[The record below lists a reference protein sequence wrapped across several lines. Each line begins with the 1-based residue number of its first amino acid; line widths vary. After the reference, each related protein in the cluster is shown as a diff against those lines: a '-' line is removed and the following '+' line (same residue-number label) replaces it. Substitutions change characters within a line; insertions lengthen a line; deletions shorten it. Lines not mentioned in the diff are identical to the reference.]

1 MSGHLVIV
9 PRPGGCHVTT
19 SGDPTR
25 ALCGADLTGAVDFW
39 RFPPLM
45 GGPTAIER
53 CAPCWREAHARWDR
67 ARAAAD
73 GVREPGREREESR
86 D

>member
-25 ALCGADLTGAVDFW
+25 ALCGADLSGAVNFW

-45 GGPTAIER
+45 GGPTAMER
-53 CAPCWREAHARWDR
+53 CAPCWHEANERWDR
-67 ARAAAD
+67 GRRAAERRD
-73 GVREPGREREESR
+73 GPPRGQEER
-86 D
+86 